1 MGQVY
6 RAHDSK
12 IGRTVAIKISKGGDF
27 DERFR
32 KEAEVLA
39 KLSHPHIC
47 TLLDTG
53 PNYLVMEFIEGTPL
67 SAVKT
72 PLGMDKALGYADQV
86 LDALDTA
93 HRKGIIH
100 RDLKPAN
107 VMINRHGTKLL
118 DFGIAKKVL
127 VQPPVDEATL
137 TAMTRNGEIIG
148 TPQYMAPELFLGVD
162 ADARSDL
169 WAFGCL
175 LYEMLSGRKP
185 FGQGD
190 RGGGAGGAGNGRG
203 TGGGGAQVPGP

>member
-1 MGQVY
+1 MPLDPGDKLDQYTIEALIGEGGMGQVY

-72 PLGMDKALGYADQV
+72 PLGMDKALGYAD
-86 LDALDTA
+86 
-93 HRKGIIH
+93 
-100 RDLKPAN
+100 
-107 VMINRHGTKLL
+107 
-118 DFGIAKKVL
+118 
-127 VQPPVDEATL
+127 
-137 TAMTRNGEIIG
+137 
-148 TPQYMAPELFLGVD
+148 
-162 ADARSDL
+162 
-169 WAFGCL
+169 
-175 LYEMLSGRKP
+175 
-185 FGQGD
+185 
-190 RGGGAGGAGNGRG
+190 
-203 TGGGGAQVPGP
+203 